1 MIIGIG
7 NDICNEARVAKAYE
21 RHGMRFMERILTS
34 AELSEME
41 TRSHKVNYLAKHFA
55 AKEAIYKAI
64 AHKISPP
71 PSWHDAEILHDE
83 AGRPLVT
90 LSNRCHNALSD
101 LTTSGQSLSY
111 HLSLSDD
118 KPYIF
123 AVFIASIQISDNA

>member
-21 RHGMRFMERILTS
+21 RHERRFIARILTP
-34 AELSEME
+34 AEIAEME
-41 TRSHKVNYLAKHFA
+41 TRPNKVNYLAKHFA

-64 AHKISPP
+64 AHKITPP

-101 LTTSGQSLSY
+101 LARAGQSVSY

-123 AVFIASIQISDNA
+123 AVFIASIHISDNA